1 MTRNQQFTTLS
12 SGPSGKSGS
21 SCLRSFAIGCAAA
34 ALALASNTAL
44 ADQGG
49 VPFWT
54 SGQFAS
60 LAATPPTPGWSLAI
74 TPYYYSGSAEASKT
88 FQRGDSLVAGTRST
102 SPLLTLQPG
111 YATQTKILGGQPYVG
126 LGWGPGNNRASVD
139 LTLSQP
145 ALNASRA
152 DSISGGSDLY
162 PFASLAW
169 VNGNDNFMT
178 YLTGDNPVGAYRASR
193 LANIGIGHGAIDAGG
208 AYTFLNNKSGL
219 EFSATAGVTYN
230 WENTHANYRNGI
242 DSHLDWAVS
251 QFLSEKW
258 ELGIVGYVYY
268 QLTGDSGSGDKVGPF
283 KSRVAAVGP
292 EVGYTFKFNGQS
304 AYFNLRGYWEFWAQN
319 RVEGYALFGTLS
331 IPLGSAGK

>member
-1 MTRNQQFTTLS
+1 MPAVAPVES
-12 SGPSGKSGS
+12 DS

-34 ALALASNTAL
+34 ALTLASNTVL

-74 TPYYYSGSAEASKT
+74 TPYYYSGSAEVSKT
-88 FQRGDSLVAGTRST
+88 FQRGDSLVAGTQST
-102 SPLLTLQPG
+102 SPLLTFQPG
-111 YATQTKILGGQPYVG
+111 YATQAKILGGQAFVG
-126 LGWGPGNNRASVD
+126 LAWGPGNNRASVD
-139 LTLSQP
+139 LALSQP
-145 ALNASRA
+145 ALSVSRA
-152 DSISGGSDLY
+152 DSITGGSDLY

-178 YLTGDNPVGAYRASR
+178 YLTGDIPVGAYQASR
-193 LANIGIGHGAIDAGG
+193 LANVGIGHGAIDAGG
-208 AYTFLNNKSGL
+208 AYTFLNDKSGL
-219 EFSATAGVTYN
+219 EFSATVGVTYN
-230 WENTHANYRNGI
+230 WENGHANYRNGV

-251 QFLSEKW
+251 QFYSEKW
-258 ELGIVGYVYY
+258 ELGIVGYLYY
-268 QLTGDSGSGDKVGPF
+268 QLTGDSGSGDKVGAF

-292 EVGYTFKFNGQS
+292 EVGYTFKFNGQPAS
-304 AYFNLRGYWEFWAQN
+304 INLRGYREFWAQN

-331 IPLGSAGK
+331 LPLANSGK